1 MTAVEFLFE
10 DILKLESQYYLE
22 KISRIDLR
30 KKRLE
35 LFDKAKEIENKTI
48 LRNQLFIGKIH
59 EVLGYD
65 KTIEL
70 LKQCYDEY
78 PL

>member
-1 MTAVEFLFE
+1 MTAIEWFFE
-10 DILKLESQYYLE
+10 EILKLESQYYLE
-22 KISRIDLR
+22 NISRIDLR

-35 LFDKAKEIENKTI
+35 LFDKAKEIENKTT

-70 LKQCYDEY
+70 LKECYNEY

>member
-1 MTAVEFLFE
+1 MTAVE
-10 DILKLESQYYLE
+10 KA
-22 KISRIDLR
+22 IDLIH
-30 KKRLE
+30 KDYEVNGRLRLAYVSKVLE
-35 LFDKAKEIENKTI
+35 QAKEMENKTT

-70 LKQCYDEY
+70 LKECYNEY